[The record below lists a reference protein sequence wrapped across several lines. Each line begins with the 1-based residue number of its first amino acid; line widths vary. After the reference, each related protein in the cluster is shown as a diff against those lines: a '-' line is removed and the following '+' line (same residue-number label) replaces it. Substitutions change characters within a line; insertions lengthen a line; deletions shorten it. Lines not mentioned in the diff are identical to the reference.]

1 MQRTVAIDE
10 TLITNDNGTQ
20 VWLMGVKDI
29 TTKNVRLDILPNISS
44 ANIKIFVKNHIQPGS
59 HITHEGWKSNN
70 FLDSYWTYESHNH
83 GHGDFGY
90 DLNSKS
96 HIESY

>member
-44 ANIKIFVKNHIQPGS
+44 AN
-59 HITHEGWKSNN
+59 
-70 FLDSYWTYESHNH
+70 
-83 GHGDFGY
+83 
-90 DLNSKS
+90 
-96 HIESY
+96 